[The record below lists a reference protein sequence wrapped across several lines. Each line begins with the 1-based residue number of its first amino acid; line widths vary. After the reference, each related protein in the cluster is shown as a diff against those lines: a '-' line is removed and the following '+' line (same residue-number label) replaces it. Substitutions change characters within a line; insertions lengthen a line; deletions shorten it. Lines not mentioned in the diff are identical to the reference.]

1 MYTAY
6 NIKARL
12 AALGKTAVDVIRE
25 LKEYGVKTDS
35 SEFSKAINRN
45 GEFPKYELI
54 CDTADK
60 IISGWEGK
68 V

>member
-25 LKEYGVKTDS
+25 LKEYGIRTDS

-45 GEFPKYELI
+45 GDFPQYGLI
-54 CDTADK
+54 RDTADK
-60 IISGWEGK
+60 IISGWEAGR
-68 V
+68 

>member
-12 AALGKTAVDVIRE
+12 AALGKTAVDVIHE
-25 LKEYGVKTDS
+25 LKKYGVKTDS

-45 GEFPKYELI
+45 GDFPKYELI
-54 CDTADK
+54 CETADK
-60 IISGWEGK
+60 IISGWEAGR
-68 V
+68 